1 MLHSLL
7 QYHVL
12 TDSLELARILIAL
25 GSFENKNNKKT
36 LFYEPAL

>member
-12 TDSLELARILIAL
+12 ADSLELARILVTL
-25 GSFENKNNKKT
+25 GSGET
-36 LFYEPAL
+36 LNDDESHYEPAY